1 MHYNLVRLRISF
13 AFPSSCVVTLGIGEC
28 CETIVDYVAVLIRGV
43 LENQAGK
50 FVKELGQI
58 MGVQVLIEAP
68 MNSSSPYFSS
78 SWRREA
84 NFKVPYLCP
93 MQHFVSQIMSI

>member
-1 MHYNLVRLRISF
+1 MS
-13 AFPSSCVVTLGIGEC
+13 VTGYVIDC
-28 CETIVDYVAVLIRGV
+28 MTILFEVTSGY
-43 LENQAGK
+43 QAGK

-78 SWRREA
+78 AWRRDPS
-84 NFKVPYLCP
+84 FKVKPVCL
-93 MQHFVSQIMSI
+93 MQQLFG